1 MLALTPYMTIALALS
16 LYHIKRTEHF
26 CNELILFH
34 SHFSDKLRVAHAS
47 VSNSKAALA
56 LQKQRTRNAVA
67 AWRHRVDE
75 CRARTRSER
84 AAHDQ
89 QMATIVSSL
98 LAFEEQLKQE
108 QKTIVKTLEE
118 KDSQIV
124 AQQRRIEALTTANE
138 RLMKVGLAQ

>member
-1 MLALTPYMTIALALS
+1 M
-16 LYHIKRTEHF
+16 
-26 CNELILFH
+26 
-34 SHFSDKLRVAHAS
+34 AHAS
-47 VSNSKAALA
+47 VSNSKAALT
-56 LQKQRTRNAVA
+56 LQKQRTRNAVT

-75 CRARTRSER
+75 CRARMRSER

-118 KDSQIV
+118 KGSQIV
-124 AQQRRIEALTTANE
+124 AQQRRIESLTTANE
-138 RLMKVGLAQ
+138 RLMKVFVVAVVIVVVVVINVFVVFVFSCCCRC